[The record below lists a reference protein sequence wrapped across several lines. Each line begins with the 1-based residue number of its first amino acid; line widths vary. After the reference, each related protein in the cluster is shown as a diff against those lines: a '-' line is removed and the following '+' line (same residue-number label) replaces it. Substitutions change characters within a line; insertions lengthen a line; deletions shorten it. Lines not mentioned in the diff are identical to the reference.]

1 MPILANLPY
10 IVVVVL
16 FLIGL
21 ATIVLK
27 RNLIKIFLGIVILE
41 SAVRLFIVSLGYREG
56 GIAPIYTNAP
66 GTLMVLPTPQALT
79 LTSIVIGVATSA
91 LLLSFAIVI
100 WKKYGSIEIG
110 LLRRLKE

>member
-1 MPILANLPY
+1 MLANLPY

-41 SAVRLFIVSLGYREG
+41 SAVNLFIVSLGYREG

-91 LLLSFAIVI
+91 LMLSFAIVI

-110 LLRRLKE
+110 FLRRLKE